1 MIIKMENDL
10 KKLEDIATGL
20 ESKISIQKSKNAN
33 IRSTLNDLTMS
44 RERELQELARL
55 KQVGI
60 DLGNKINQK
69 QEEIRTQEDGKAMET
84 FLSELGNSIFK

>member
-1 MIIKMENDL
+1 MENDL
-10 KKLEDIATGL
+10 KKLQDIVTGL

-33 IRSTLNDLTMS
+33 IKSTLNDLNMT

-60 DLGNKINQK
+60 DLEAKINEK
-69 QEEIRTQEDGKAMET
+69 QQVIKDRDDGKAMEA
-84 FLSELGNSIFK
+84 FLSDLENSIFK